1 MEKLVSPYIIL
12 KTGAPQGCVLS
23 PLLFSLYTYD
33 CRPSYETYTII
44 KSADDTIVV
53 KRITNNNESAYR
65 AEVEN
70 LEHWSRDNNLI
81 LNVTKTKEMILDLR
95 RLKPSLHC
103 PININGEKVEIVQSF
118 KFTSVRMLH
127 GLSTSQ

>member
-81 LNVTKTKEMILDLR
+81 LNVTKRKEMILD
-95 RLKPSLHC
+95 
-103 PININGEKVEIVQSF
+103 
-118 KFTSVRMLH
+118 
-127 GLSTSQ
+127 